1 MAKKYP
7 KFRDHF
13 GNELE
18 IVPQTTGHLALFVEN
33 YETKNYGKIFLN
45 KEQAQKLKKVI

>member
-18 IVPQTTGHLALFVEN
+18 VVPQTTGNLALFVEN
-33 YETKNYGKIFLN
+33 YESKAYGKIFLN
-45 KEQAQKLKKVI
+45 KEQVKKLKNVL